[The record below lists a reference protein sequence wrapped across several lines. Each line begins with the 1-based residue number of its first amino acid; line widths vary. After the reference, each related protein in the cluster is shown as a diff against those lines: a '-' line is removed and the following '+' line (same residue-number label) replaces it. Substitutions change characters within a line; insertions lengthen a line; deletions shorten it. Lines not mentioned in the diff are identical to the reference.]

1 MNTPIQG
8 HRRIK
13 MKRAILI
20 VLDSV
25 GIGEMPDAELYG
37 DKGSNT
43 LGNIAKK
50 VGGMDIPNLEAM
62 GLGNIAP
69 IEGVKVQ
76 ENPLG
81 AYGKAAELSVGKD
94 TVTGHWEMSGVI
106 LKEPL
111 KTFPHGF
118 SEEIIRTFE
127 EKIGRKTI
135 GNVVASGTE
144 IIERLGEEHMKTGF
158 PIIYTSADSVFQI
171 AAHEEIIPLP
181 ELYRYC
187 QIARDMLV
195 GEWQVGRV
203 IARPFLGTPGEFKR
217 TSNRK
222 DYALDP
228 FNKTILEYVKEA
240 GKNVMCVGKIEDVF
254 NKIGVTHA
262 VHTKNNMEGVEEIL
276 NYMGE
281 PLPGLIWANLVDFDM
296 LFGHR
301 NDYVGYY
308 NSIKEFDVRLPEILA
323 KMNDE
328 DILIITADHGC
339 DPTTAS
345 TDHSREYIPLLVY
358 GKNIKPGSTMGIR
371 GTFSDIGKTILDYLE
386 IPNTLYG
393 ESFLKEIK

>member
-1 MNTPIQG
+1 
-8 HRRIK
+8 

-50 VGGMDIPNLEAM
+50 VGGMDIPNLEAL

-69 IEGVKVQ
+69 LEGVKVQ
-76 ENPLG
+76 ETPLG

-111 KTFPHGF
+111 KTFPDGF

-127 EKIGRKTI
+127 EKIGRKSI

-158 PIIYTSADSVFQI
+158 PIVYTSADSVFQI

-203 IARPFLGTPGEFKR
+203 IARPFLGTPGNFKR

-228 FNKTILEYVKEA
+228 FNKTILEYIKED

-276 NYMGE
+276 NYMAE

-296 LFGHR
+296 MFGHR

-308 NSIKEFDVRLPEILA
+308 NAIKEFDVRLPEILA
-323 KMNDE
+323 KMKDE

-339 DPTTAS
+339 DPTTSS
-345 TDHSREYIPLLVY
+345 TDHSREYIPLLIY
-358 GKNIKPGSTMGIR
+358 GKNVKPGSTVGIR
-371 GTFSDIGKTILDYLE
+371 GTFSDIGKTILDYLD
-386 IPNTLYG
+386 INNTLYG
-393 ESFLKEIK
+393 ESFLKEIM

>member
-1 MNTPIQG
+1 
-8 HRRIK
+8 

-50 VGGMDIPNLEAM
+50 IGGMDIPNLEAL

-69 IEGVKVQ
+69 LEGVKVQ
-76 ENPLG
+76 ETPLG

-111 KTFPHGF
+111 KTFPDGF
-118 SEEIIRTFE
+118 SEEIIKTFE

-135 GNVVASGTE
+135 GNVVASGTQ
-144 IIERLGEEHMKTGF
+144 IIEELGEEHMKTGF

-171 AAHEEIIPLP
+171 AAHEEIIPLE

-203 IARPFLGTPGEFKR
+203 IARPFLGTPGNFKR

-228 FNKTILEYVKEA
+228 FNKTILEYIKED

-276 NYMGE
+276 NYMAE

-296 LFGHR
+296 MFGHR

-308 NSIKEFDVRLPEILA
+308 NAIKEFDVRLPEILT
-323 KMNDE
+323 KLDDE

-339 DPTTAS
+339 DPTTNS
-345 TDHSREYIPLLVY
+345 TDHSREYIPLLIY
-358 GKNIKPGSTMGIR
+358 GKNVKPGSTVGIR
-371 GTFSDIGKTILDYLE
+371 ETFSDIGKTILDYLD

-393 ESFLKEIK
+393 ESFLKEIM

>member
-1 MNTPIQG
+1 
-8 HRRIK
+8 

-50 VGGMDIPNLEAM
+50 VGGMDIPNLEAL

-69 IEGVKVQ
+69 IKGVKVQ
-76 ENPLG
+76 ETPLG

-111 KTFPHGF
+111 KTFPEGF

-135 GNVVASGTE
+135 GNVVASGTQ
-144 IIERLGEEHMKTGF
+144 IIEELGEEHMKTGF

-203 IARPFLGTPGEFKR
+203 IARPFLGTPGDFKR

-240 GKNVMCVGKIEDVF
+240 GQNVMCVGKIEDVF

-276 NYMGE
+276 NYMAK
-281 PLPGLIWANLVDFDM
+281 PLPGLLWANLVDFDM
-296 LFGHR
+296 MFGHR
-301 NDYVGYY
+301 NDYEGYY
-308 NSIKEFDVRLPEILA
+308 KAIKEFDVRLPEILE
-323 KMNDE
+323 KMGEE
-328 DILIITADHGC
+328 DLLIITADHGC

-358 GKNIKPGSTMGIR
+358 GKNVKPGSTVGIR
-371 GTFSDIGKTILDYLE
+371 ETFSDIGKTILEYLD

-393 ESFLKEIK
+393 ESFLTEIK

>member
-1 MNTPIQG
+1 
-8 HRRIK
+8 

-50 VGGMDIPNLEAM
+50 VGGMDIPNLEAL

-69 IEGVKVQ
+69 IQGVKVQ
-76 ENPLG
+76 EPPLG

-111 KTFPHGF
+111 KTFPEGF

-135 GNVVASGTE
+135 GNVVASGTQ
-144 IIERLGEEHMKTGF
+144 IIEELGEEHMKTGF

-171 AAHEEIIPLP
+171 AAHEEIIPLS

-203 IARPFLGTPGEFKR
+203 IARPFLGTPGQFKR

-222 DYALDP
+222 DFALDP

-240 GKNVMCVGKIEDVF
+240 GQNVMCVGKIEDVF
-254 NKIGVTHA
+254 KIG
-262 VHTKNNMEGVEEIL
+262 
-276 NYMGE
+276 
-281 PLPGLIWANLVDFDM
+281 
-296 LFGHR
+296 R
-301 NDYVGYY
+301 
-308 NSIKEFDVRLPEILA
+308 
-323 KMNDE
+323 
-328 DILIITADHGC
+328 
-339 DPTTAS
+339 AS
-345 TDHSREYIPLLVY
+345 CRERV
-358 GKNIKPGSTMGIR
+358 
-371 GTFSDIGKTILDYLE
+371 
-386 IPNTLYG
+386 
-393 ESFLKEIK
+393 

>member
-1 MNTPIQG
+1 
-8 HRRIK
+8 

-50 VGGMDIPNLEAM
+50 VGGMDIPNLEAL

-111 KTFPHGF
+111 KTFPDGF

-135 GNVVASGTE
+135 GNVVASGTQ
-144 IIERLGEEHMKTGF
+144 IIEELGEEHMKTGF

-240 GKNVMCVGKIEDVF
+240 GQNVMCVGKIEDVF

-276 NYMGE
+276 NYMAK
-281 PLPGLIWANLVDFDM
+281 PLPGLLWANLVDFDM
-296 LFGHR
+296 MFGHR
-301 NDYVGYY
+301 NDYDGYY
-308 NSIKEFDVRLPEILA
+308 KAIKEFDVRLPEILE
-323 KMNDE
+323 KMGEE
-328 DILIITADHGC
+328 DLLLITADHGC

-358 GKNIKPGSTMGIR
+358 GKKVKPGSTVGIR
-371 GTFSDIGKTILDYLE
+371 ETFSDIGKTILEYLD